1 VSFLKRGDAAH
12 KAVAQADAITEAR
25 KAAASQEGNDRFY
38 MKNDTE
44 KRITFLDGTLTPDNL
59 LDTVIFNEHQVK
71 RDGHWRNWY
80 PCTEDIDGSEPCPI
94 CEQGDGYRPALV
106 AVFTIIDHSAW
117 KQGDGTVHQY
127 EKKLYVC
134 KREAFKLL
142 QKLAIKRGG
151 LTGCTFDVMRSGEKS
166 FASGNHFD
174 FIEKSTLPKIATK
187 LGIEDDM
194 EAIDYEEAIPYF
206 SPEKLK
212 ELGFGASASTGPVQK
227 SGNSQTR
234 VAPKTEVN
242 YETDI

>member
-1 VSFLKRGDAAH
+1 MSFLKRGDAAH

-25 KAAASQEGNDRFY
+25 KAAALQGGNDRFY

-71 RDGHWRNWY
+71 RDNHWRNWY
-80 PCTEDIDGSEPCPI
+80 PCTEDIDSSEPCPI

-117 KQGDGTVHQY
+117 KSGDGTVHQY

-142 QKLAIKRGG
+142 QKLAVKRDG
-151 LTGCTFDVMRSGEKS
+151 LAGCTFDVMRSGEKS

-174 FIEKSTLPKIATK
+174 FIEKETLSNIQATFD
-187 LGIEDDM
+187 LDDVG
-194 EAIDYEEAIPYF
+194 AIDYEEAIPYY
-206 SPEKLK
+206 SPEQLRG
-212 ELGFGASASTGPVQK
+212 LGFSSASGSAPFA
-227 SGNSQTR
+227 SGNSQTKA
-234 VAPKTEVN
+234 APPTAVN
-242 YETDI
+242 YDSDI